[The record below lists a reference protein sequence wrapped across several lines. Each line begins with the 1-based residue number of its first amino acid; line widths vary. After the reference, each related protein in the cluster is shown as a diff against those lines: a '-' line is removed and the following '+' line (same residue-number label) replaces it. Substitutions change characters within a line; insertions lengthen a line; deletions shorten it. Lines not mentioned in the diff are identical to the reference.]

1 MNLTVNLMLNS
12 AIWIPFFLYDGIC
25 KFDCKGRYL
34 EALYETRCGYYKR
47 EEEIKNDTLFKT
59 RVKQKFMEIKEYSEM
74 EVWISNTSRRYIYD
88 DDSND
93 DGYDN
98 NTQECTGVW
107 KESEE
112 EKKQRIELLLFL
124 K

>member
-88 DDSND
+88 EDDLYGD
-93 DGYDN
+93 YYDELWN
-98 NTQECTGVW
+98 IDEGFELYYKRYVQE
-107 KESEE
+107 
-112 EKKQRIELLLFL
+112 QQQHIL
-124 K
+124 